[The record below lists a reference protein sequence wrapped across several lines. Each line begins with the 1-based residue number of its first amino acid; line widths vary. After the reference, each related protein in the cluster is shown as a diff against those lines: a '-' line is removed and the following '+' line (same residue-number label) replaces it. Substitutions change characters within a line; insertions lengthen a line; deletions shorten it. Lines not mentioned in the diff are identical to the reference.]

1 VKNNKFPLY
10 EKGTGIIL
18 TSILKNLKLKTQNSK
33 LKTYKKSFY
42 ETKKNS
48 FYLSP
53 IGIGDI
59 GLFLV

>member
-1 VKNNKFPLY
+1 MRRREGGKYNPYFNPQ
-10 EKGTGIIL
+10 
-18 TSILKNLKLKTQNSK
+18 KLKTQNSK

>member
-1 VKNNKFPLY
+1 MRRREEGKYNPYFNPQKHR
-10 EKGTGIIL
+10 
-18 TSILKNLKLKTQNSK
+18 TQNSK
-33 LKTYKKSFY
+33 LKTYKK
-42 ETKKNS
+42 S

>member
-1 VKNNKFPLY
+1 MISFLFRGRVEEGKYNPYFNPQKH
-10 EKGTGIIL
+10 
-18 TSILKNLKLKTQNSK
+18 KTQNSK